1 MTDALAPFVA
11 TLQSD
16 LTAAVRRFL
25 GLPDTIALRCHA
37 KQDGSPPLLR
47 CACQIGDGDE
57 ALRFD
62 LGLLGAWSAPDA
74 TGPELAV
81 RWHQRGNLDVMTLRL
96 QRGIAARLGAGGE
109 ATAAI
114 AAALQA
120 VGPFAGQN
128 DELFRKVSDSAFGR
142 YGLLRL
148 TFVCNQDCGF
158 CWQGRDWP
166 APPADLYFQW
176 LDQFASLG
184 LSTLLVTG
192 GEPTLWPRLAELIAR
207 ARSVHGMQVLLE
219 TNAIRLRQPH
229 VLQALQ
235 EAGLKT
241 LFVSYHSPDAATSDA
256 MTRAPR
262 THRNTERGVQAWLEA
277 GLEVHLN
284 CVVQPEN
291 VGQLAD
297 HATAIVARF
306 VQPYPQGKVGMV
318 SYTQPAP
325 YFDLDHFAQALVP
338 LDEVAAGLT
347 AASRTLAAAGVG
359 VQIDGSCGFPT
370 CLIADVPELMRWQP
384 DLDMADSD
392 AQSRGF
398 ADVCQG
404 CAAREG
410 CLGVRREYLARFGDR
425 GLRPFA
431 TLPAALQ
438 QQQTARLVVQA

>member
-1 MTDALAPFVA
+1 MTDVLAPFVA
-11 TLQSD
+11 TLQAD
-16 LTAAVRRFL
+16 LSVAVRHFL
-25 GLPDTIALRCHA
+25 ALPASIVLRCQP
-37 KQDGSPPLLR
+37 KQDGTPPILR
-47 CACQIGDGDE
+47 CACQIGDGNDG
-57 ALRFD
+57 LRFD
-62 LGLLGAWSAPDA
+62 LALPGAWLAPDA
-74 TGPELAV
+74 TGPDLVA
-81 RWHQRGNLDVMTLRL
+81 RWHQRGDLDPVTLRL
-96 QRGIAARLGAGGE
+96 QRGIAARLAAGGE
-109 ATAAI
+109 STAAV
-114 AAALQA
+114 AAALLA

-166 APPADLYFQW
+166 APPAELYFVW
-176 LDQFASLG
+176 LDQFAAMG
-184 LSTLLVTG
+184 LRTLLVTG

-207 ARSVHGMQVLLE
+207 ARGVHGMDVLLE
-219 TNAIRLRQPH
+219 TNAIRMRQPH
-229 VLQALQ
+229 VLQSLQ

-291 VGQLAD
+291 VHQLAD
-297 HATAIVARF
+297 HAAAIVERF
-306 VQPYPQGKVGMV
+306 VRPFPQGKVGMV

-325 YFDLDHFAQALVP
+325 YFDLDHFAAALVP
-338 LDEVAAGLT
+338 LDEVAQGLT
-347 AASRTLAAAGVG
+347 RAARTLAAAGVG

-384 DLDMADSD
+384 DLEMADSD

-398 ADVCQG
+398 APVCQT
-404 CAAREG
+404 CAAQAG
-410 CLGVRREYLARFGDR
+410 CLGVRREYLAQYGDR
-425 GLRPFA
+425 GLRPFV
-431 TLPAALQ
+431 TLPPALQ
-438 QQQTARLVVQA
+438 EQRSAHAGP